1 MKILLLTLIRLYQRH
16 VSPRKGFA
24 CAYRVHTGCA
34 SCSHL
39 GYRAIR
45 RYGVWQGLNVLQ
57 ARLTRCGVAH
67 RRHAAMR
74 HSGDHATNHPAKHPR
89 LAQAGFCDVGCDLPL
104 DCWPSDPCGGAV
116 ECASSCGGGDCGNW
130 DSRKKAKD
138 QDKFIYIPPMSDRTH
153 TGNG

>member
-1 MKILLLTLIRLYQRH
+1 MVKILLLTLIRLYQRH
-16 VSPRKGFA
+16 VSPRKGFV

-45 RYGVWQGLNVLQ
+45 RYGIWQGLDVLQ

-67 RRHAAMR
+67 RRQAAMR
-74 HSGDHATNHPAKHPR
+74 HVVHRPAHHLR
-89 LAQAGFCDVGCDLPL
+89 LAQAGFCDVGCDIPFDGCDVNPASDVL
-104 DCWPSDPCGGAV
+104 DCV
-116 ECASSCGGGDCGNW
+116 SSCGGCDCGSW

-138 QDKFIYIPPMSDRTH
+138 QEKSVYIPPRSGH
-153 TGNG
+153 A

>member
-1 MKILLLTLIRLYQRH
+1 VKTLLLTLIRLYQRH

-45 RYGVWQGLNVLQ
+45 RYGVWQGLDVLQ

-67 RRHAAMR
+67 RRYAAM
-74 HSGDHATNHPAKHPR
+74 HPPSQPRAHQRR
-89 LAQAGFCDVGCDLPL
+89 LAQAGFCDVGCDVPL
-104 DCWPSDPCGGAV
+104 DCWPSDPFGCVA

-130 DSRKKAKD
+130 DSRKKSKN
-138 QDKFIYIPPMSDRTH
+138 QDKYIYIPPMSDRKH
-153 TGNG
+153 VTGSVL